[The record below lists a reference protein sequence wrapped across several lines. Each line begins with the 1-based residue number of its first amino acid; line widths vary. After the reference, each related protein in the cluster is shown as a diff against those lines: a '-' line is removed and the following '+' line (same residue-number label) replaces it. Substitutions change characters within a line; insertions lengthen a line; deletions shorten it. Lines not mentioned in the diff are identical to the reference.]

1 MNHSTSGFSRK
12 LKFVDP
18 VAFTP
23 HFEWKKVPSRSG
35 EQVFC
40 EAVVLTSVAEK
51 FATPTYL
58 YSGAAI
64 ANAYQEF
71 ENGLRGVGHT
81 ICFAV
86 KSNGNLSILK
96 RLAELGSGFDIVSGG
111 EMHLLHH
118 IGVPGDRIV
127 FSGVGKSREEIRD
140 ALNYRA
146 GAQSAPGILL
156 FNVESEAEL
165 DILTEEAARMVEKG
179 AKPPATAIRV
189 NPDVL
194 AGGHPHIATGRHE
207 HKFGLDWKEAKRLY
221 LAHHNSKWIRW
232 EGLSA
237 HIGSQITS
245 LDPFRRAVKRL
256 VGYVEELK
264 AEGIPLRYLD
274 VGGGLGVRYSDQKPP
289 KRTAYAKLIKEL
301 VRGANVEI
309 LLEPGRSIIAQSAV
323 LLTRVV
329 YTKTN
334 RGKRFVIVDGAMND
348 LMRPSLY
355 GAIHPITKVT
365 RDEREGSNK
374 RQRADIVG
382 PVCET
387 GDCFLHDWP
396 LGEVQAG
403 DVLAIWAAG
412 AYGMALASNY
422 NARCRPAEV
431 LVEGDSFRLIRRRET
446 LEDLQRTDVLESG
459 TASKAIAT
467 D

>member
-1 MNHSTSGFSRK
+1 MTHPNSSPSRK

-23 HFEWKKVPSRSG
+23 HFGWNKASSQSE
-35 EQVFC
+35 EVFC
-40 EAVVLTSVAEK
+40 EGVSLKSVAEK

-64 ANAYQEF
+64 TGAYQELQT
-71 ENGLRGVGHT
+71 GLHGVGHT

-111 EMHLLHH
+111 ELRLLQH
-118 IGVPGDRIV
+118 IGVPGNRIV
-127 FSGVGKSREEIRD
+127 FSGVGKSREEIRE
-140 ALNYRA
+140 ALNYRVA
-146 GAQSAPGILL
+146 GQSAPGILL

-165 DILTEEAARMVEKG
+165 EILIEEAARIVEKG
-179 AKPPATAIRV
+179 AKPTATAIRV
-189 NPDVL
+189 NPDVQ

-221 LAHHNSKWIRW
+221 LAHRNSQWIRW

-237 HIGSQITS
+237 HIGSQITT

-264 AEGIPLRYLD
+264 AQGISLRYLD

-289 KRTAYAKLIKEL
+289 KRTEYAKLIKEL
-301 VRGANVEI
+301 VRSSNLEI

-323 LLTRVV
+323 LLTRVA

-355 GAIHPITKVT
+355 GAIHPITKAT
-365 RDEREGSNK
+365 RDGRDGNTK
-374 RQRADIVG
+374 RQRADVVG

-387 GDCFLHDWP
+387 GDCFLHGWP

-403 DVLAIWAAG
+403 DLLAIWGAG

-431 LVEGDSFRLIRRRET
+431 LVEGDTFRLIRRRET
-446 LEDLQRTDVLESG
+446 QKDLQRTDVLDAAV
-459 TASKAIAT
+459 ASAT
-467 D
+467 I

>member
-1 MNHSTSGFSRK
+1 MSHSTSGPSRR

-23 HFEWKKVPSRSG
+23 HFAWKKASSQS

-40 EAVVLTSVAEK
+40 EGVALAAVAEK

-58 YSGAAI
+58 YTSAAI
-64 ANAYQEF
+64 ADAYQELQ
-71 ENGLRGVGHT
+71 EGLHGIGHT

-111 EMHLLHH
+111 ELRLLQHL
-118 IGVPGDRIV
+118 GVPGDRIV
-127 FSGVGKSREEIRD
+127 FSGVGKSREEIRE

-146 GAQSAPGILL
+146 GAQREPGILL
-156 FNVESEAEL
+156 FNAESEAEL
-165 DILTEEAARMVEKG
+165 QILGEEAARIVENG
-179 AKPPATAIRV
+179 VKPPATAIRV

-221 LAHHNSKWIRW
+221 LAHRNSKWIRW

-237 HIGSQITS
+237 HIGSQITT

-264 AEGIPLRYLD
+264 AQGIPLRYLD

-289 KRTAYAKLIKEL
+289 NRTAYAKLIKEL

-329 YTKTN
+329 YTKTT

-348 LMRPSLY
+348 LMRPTLY

-365 RDEREGSNK
+365 RNGNEGNAK

-403 DVLAIWAAG
+403 DLLAIWCAG

-431 LVEGDSFRLIRRRET
+431 LVEGDTFRLIRRRET
-446 LEDLQRTDVLESG
+446 QEDLQRTDILDSG
-459 TASKAIAT
+459 TFAKRA
-467 D
+467 